1 MDEDEGGTHTTY
13 EKLLN
18 QIKSEIKFRS
28 DLMLLLLL
36 LLPPVIFNL
45 KRSHA
50 TVK

>member
-36 LLPPVIFNL
+36 PPVIFNL